1 MSFRE
6 KSAWITFVLLL
17 AFGIYFGDVAVH
29 MLDPTRPHANYLL
42 LFVLLVVAIVVL
54 EIITHAVI
62 AFRSPREAQTPI
74 DERERLI
81 ELRATRPAFYVL
93 LVGAFL
99 SVGTI
104 HMGASTWLLAH
115 CVLFAIWMAELT
127 RYGSQLYHYRR
138 GA

>member
-6 KSAWITFVLLL
+6 KSAWVTFFLLL
-17 AFGIYFGDVAVH
+17 AFGIYFGDVAAH
-29 MLDPTRPHANYLL
+29 MLDPARPHADYLR
-42 LFVLLVVAIVVL
+42 LFVLLVIAIVVL
-54 EIITHAVI
+54 EIITHALI
-62 AFRSPREAQTPI
+62 AFRSPGEARTPI

-81 ELRATRPAFYVL
+81 ELRSTRPAFFVL

-104 HMGASTWLLAH
+104 HLGAGSVTLAH
-115 CVLFAIWMAELT
+115 CVLFAIWIAELT
-127 RYGSQLYHYRR
+127 RYGSRLYHYRR

>member
-17 AFGIYFGDVAVH
+17 AFGIYFGEVAAH

-42 LFVLLVVAIVVL
+42 LFVLLVVAIVIL

-81 ELRATRPAFYVL
+81 ELRSTRPAFFVL

-104 HMGASTWLLAH
+104 HLGASTWLLAH
-115 CVLFAIWMAELT
+115 CVLFAIWLAELT

>member
-1 MSFRE
+1 MS
-6 KSAWITFVLLL
+6 VVV
-17 AFGIYFGDVAVH
+17 VAVVV
-29 MLDPTRPHANYLL
+29 TAL
-42 LFVLLVVAIVVL
+42 LFDFTNGFHDTANAMATSIATGALKPRVAVAVSAVLN
-54 EIITHAVI
+54 
-62 AFRSPREAQTPI
+62 
-74 DERERLI
+74 
-81 ELRATRPAFYVL
+81 

-115 CVLFAIWMAELT
+115 CVLFAIWLAELT